1 MPFTD
6 FCIDYIPMY
15 SKFRAV
21 SSALVV
27 AEFTIPLLAL
37 LGLKELCSE
46 DGFQKY
52 GKQLFISFG
61 IVGAITLVFAVAPGL
76 FFDRFLS
83 LSEME
88 AIKNGVDSSMQSS
101 LINNITEMRQ
111 AVFTADA
118 WRSLFVIVLGFVALV
133 LYGMNKIKQPVL
145 AGALIAICL
154 VDMWTVDKRYLNDE
168 MFVPKSNQTE
178 TFAQTE
184 ADKLILKDPSLDYRV
199 LNYTGSTFN
208 ENNTSYWH
216 KSIGGYHAA
225 KLRRYQELIDAHIS
239 KEMTDFYQ
247 AIYQAQGDM
256 TQVSDSLAPVLNMLN
271 TRYLILPGQ
280 DNSTIPV
287 QNPNAYGNAWFVK
300 KLQYVQNA
308 NEELDG
314 LSKFNPREVA
324 IVDQKF
330 KSVLGDESKAS
341 ADSTAQ
347 VSLLAY
353 EPNALKYELNSAK
366 GGVVVFSEIY
376 YPGWTATLDG
386 EKVEIGRANYVLR
399 AVQVP
404 AGKHH
409 LEMTFS
415 PSSIKVTETIAWIAL
430 ATLVIL
436 LMAALGRSIMNEN
449 K

>member
-178 TFAQTE
+178 TFAQTLIDECDLDAYAPYSGTKFDLISNTFDYE
-184 ADKLILKDPSLDYRV
+184 ADGIRIEAKKIKKISGVFNRLMEAGQRLIGIIKKSEGMANKDLAKFADQINSLCDKWDR
-199 LNYTGSTFN
+199 
-208 ENNTSYWH
+208 
-216 KSIGGYHAA
+216 
-225 KLRRYQELIDAHIS
+225 
-239 KEMTDFYQ
+239 
-247 AIYQAQGDM
+247 
-256 TQVSDSLAPVLNMLN
+256 
-271 TRYLILPGQ
+271 
-280 DNSTIPV
+280 
-287 QNPNAYGNAWFVK
+287 
-300 KLQYVQNA
+300 
-308 NEELDG
+308 
-314 LSKFNPREVA
+314 
-324 IVDQKF
+324 
-330 KSVLGDESKAS
+330 
-341 ADSTAQ
+341 
-347 VSLLAY
+347 
-353 EPNALKYELNSAK
+353 
-366 GGVVVFSEIY
+366 
-376 YPGWTATLDG
+376 
-386 EKVEIGRANYVLR
+386 
-399 AVQVP
+399 
-404 AGKHH
+404 
-409 LEMTFS
+409 
-415 PSSIKVTETIAWIAL
+415 
-430 ATLVIL
+430 
-436 LMAALGRSIMNEN
+436 
-449 K
+449 

>member
-1 MPFTD
+1 
-6 FCIDYIPMY
+6 
-15 SKFRAV
+15 
-21 SSALVV
+21 
-27 AEFTIPLLAL
+27 
-37 LGLKELCSE
+37 
-46 DGFQKY
+46 
-52 GKQLFISFG
+52 
-61 IVGAITLVFAVAPGL
+61 
-76 FFDRFLS
+76 
-83 LSEME
+83 
-88 AIKNGVDSSMQSS
+88 
-101 LINNITEMRQ
+101 MRQ
-111 AVFTADA
+111 AVFSADA

-178 TFAQTE
+178 IFAQTE

-314 LSKFNPREVA
+314 LSKFNPKEVA

-341 ADSTAQ
+341 VDSTAQ

-376 YPGWTATLDG
+376 YPGWKATLDG
-386 EKVEIGRANYVLR
+386 ENVEIGRANYVLR

-404 AGKHH
+404 AGKHQ